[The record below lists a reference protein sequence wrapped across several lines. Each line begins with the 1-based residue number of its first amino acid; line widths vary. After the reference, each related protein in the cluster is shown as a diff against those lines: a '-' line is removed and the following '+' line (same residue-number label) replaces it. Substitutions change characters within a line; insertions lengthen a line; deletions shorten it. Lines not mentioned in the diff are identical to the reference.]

1 MGGGFRMI
9 SVDMPDGRQLN
20 FEHVIFDY
28 NGTLAEDGVINES
41 VRDLLSEL
49 AAKVHVAVITAD
61 TFGTAREQLKD
72 ISSVELIVLDSGL
85 NGAEKACYVRAWGS
99 ENTVV
104 IGNGVNDQP
113 MFFIAGL
120 KIAVLGP
127 EGISSGIVASSNII
141 VKSPEDAIRLLLNPK
156 RLVATL
162 RR

>member
-1 MGGGFRMI
+1 MI
-9 SVDMPDGRQLN
+9 AVSMPDGRQFN
-20 FEHVIFDY
+20 FEHVVFDY
-28 NGTLAEDGVINES
+28 NGTLAEDGIVKDSI
-41 VRDLLSEL
+41 RDLLREL

-61 TFGTAREQLKD
+61 TFGSAREQLKNVD
-72 ISSVELIVLDSGL
+72 NIELIVLGSESDGT
-85 NGAEKACYVRAWGS
+85 EKARYVQALCP

-113 MFFIAGL
+113 MFFIAEL
-120 KIAVLGP
+120 KIGVLGP
-127 EGISSGIVASSNII
+127 EGISSGVMAAATII